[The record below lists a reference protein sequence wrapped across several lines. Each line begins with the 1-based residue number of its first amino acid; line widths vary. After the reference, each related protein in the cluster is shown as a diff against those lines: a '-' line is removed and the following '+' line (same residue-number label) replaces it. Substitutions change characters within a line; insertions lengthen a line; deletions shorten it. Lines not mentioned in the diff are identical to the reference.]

1 MAILSMLRGLAT
13 EPSRDVRGN
22 NGVDRPVQLSRA
34 CFSLSQSFAL
44 TSISFREHPFLY
56 EMSGAPCKIFF

>member
-1 MAILSMLRGLAT
+1 MDKS
-13 EPSRDVRGN
+13 DQYGN
-22 NGVDRPVQLSRA
+22 NGVDRPARLSRA

-56 EMSGAPCKIFF
+56 EMGGAPCKMFF